1 MLVQD
6 VINIVQE
13 QTRDD
18 SVTWTDSDIIQ
29 YVNEGVK
36 NTIQRAPQSNS
47 KKELTA
53 CVPAIDQ
60 ILPDNAVSI
69 INVIANDVTT
79 QGKLGT
85 IIHEADVQ
93 MKDAYSPNWRQSKPK
108 AVVIEWMKRSE
119 PTQFLVWPPLDS
131 DRNLLVE
138 YSFYPDDVTL
148 AADTIVISN
157 EFIEAVR
164 NWCLYRTYSRDSE
177 DTPSVQ
183 RAEVYKQQFE
193 AMFA

>member
-53 CVPAIDQ
+53 CVSGIDQ